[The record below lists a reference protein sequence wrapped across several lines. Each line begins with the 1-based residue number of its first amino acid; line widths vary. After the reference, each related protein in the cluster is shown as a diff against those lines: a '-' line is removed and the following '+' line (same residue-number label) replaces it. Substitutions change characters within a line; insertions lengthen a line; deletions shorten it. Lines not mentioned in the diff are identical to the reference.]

1 MKLLR
6 FGERG
11 QEKPGCLD
19 TQGKIRDLS
28 SVISDV
34 SGTVLSKESLARL
47 SAVDLSGLPIV
58 APPTRLGACV
68 GSVGNFVAVGLNY
81 VDHAKETNS
90 QIPAEPILF
99 NKHTSCIVGPNDPV
113 TIPRGSEKT
122 DWEAEIAFVVGEA
135 AFEVPQDEAM
145 DYVAGF
151 CVCLD
156 VSERAFQSERGGQ
169 WTKGKSAPTF
179 GPLGPWLVTKD
190 EIEDVQNL
198 GIWLDVNGQRVQ
210 TGTTSNMIF
219 SIAFLVSYISTFMRL
234 IPGDVVT
241 TGTPAGVGLGRNP
254 QVFLKAGDVVELG
267 VEGLG
272 RQRQL
277 FCAAE

>member
-198 GIWLDVNGQRVQ
+198 GIWLDVNGQRHDLLDRFSGLLYLHLHASD
-210 TGTTSNMIF
+210 TGGCCDHRDTRGRRPWTK
-219 SIAFLVSYISTFMRL
+219 
-234 IPGDVVT
+234 
-241 TGTPAGVGLGRNP
+241 PAGLSEGGGRCRTRRRRSW
-254 QVFLKAGDVVELG
+254 KAAPVVL
-267 VEGLG
+267 
-272 RQRQL
+272 RS
-277 FCAAE
+277 